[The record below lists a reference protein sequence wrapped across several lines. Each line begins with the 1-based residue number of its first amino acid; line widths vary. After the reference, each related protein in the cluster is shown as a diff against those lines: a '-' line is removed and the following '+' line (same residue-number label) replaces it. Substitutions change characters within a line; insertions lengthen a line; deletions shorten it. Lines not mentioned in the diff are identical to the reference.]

1 MLAAP
6 SLPPY
11 PMRLDLEDSLM
22 DSCLSEDLP
31 YLKCLDEPK
40 LRGLYLRYR
49 ALPEDLTG
57 HETALIYASLCL
69 ARYNQLR
76 RGGALKDKG
85 STAALRE
92 DLTYYRMARETLESW
107 DTASIIGMCES
118 PYRNWLIS
126 GALSCLALYVQSNGS
141 PGEYGDITALWA
153 RYIKELELHKRD
165 MAQLCPEQD
174 LIETLLASYCY
185 GET

>member
-22 DSCLSEDLP
+22 ESCLSEDLP
-31 YLKCLDEPK
+31 YLKCLDESR
-40 LRGLYLRYR
+40 LRDLYLRYR
-49 ALPEDLTG
+49 ALPESLTG
-57 HETALIYASLCL
+57 DEIGLICASLCL
-69 ARYNQLR
+69 ARYSQLR
-76 RGGALKDKG
+76 RGRALKTKG
-85 STAALRE
+85 PATASRE
-92 DLTYYRMARETLESW
+92 DLTYYIMAREALDSGK
-107 DTASIIGMCES
+107 TASITGMCES
-118 PYRNWLIS
+118 SCRNWLIS

-141 PGEYGDITALWA
+141 PGEYGDVTALWA

-165 MAQLCPEQD
+165 IAQLCSEQD
-174 LIETLLASYCY
+174 LSETLLASYCY